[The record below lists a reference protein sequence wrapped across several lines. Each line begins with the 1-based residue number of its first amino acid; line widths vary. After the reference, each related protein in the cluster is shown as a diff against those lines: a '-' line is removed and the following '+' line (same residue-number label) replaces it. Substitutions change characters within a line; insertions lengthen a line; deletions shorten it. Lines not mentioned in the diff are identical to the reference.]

1 MKTDNNE
8 LNRTISL
15 DEEEENLL
23 VNDFVT
29 KVNHSLTHTQNLN
42 QLVIGFPEEKLSL
55 LIEENA

>member
-8 LNRTISL
+8 LNKTISL

-23 VNDFVT
+23 VNDFVS

-42 QLVIGFPEEKLSL
+42 Q
-55 LIEENA
+55 